1 MPGERLLSGM
11 SEQHQNIYPPPGGS
25 GKASETQTVLLAQKA
40 VSGSSHA
47 FNQLADLYY
56 NKIFKLVYYRIKY
69 KMDAE
74 DLTQEIFA
82 QAFRNLNSL
91 KEVEKFKSWL
101 FSIAINKVKDFK
113 RKKQFT
119 SLFGILS
126 DRNIKDEQKPD
137 TEPDSRPD
145 ANPLYN
151 VMRQNFWKQFEEVL
165 NRLSYLEKEVFL
177 LRFLDQLGINEISV
191 ALDKNEST
199 VKTHLY
205 RALKKLKHDD
215 SVKGLLK
222 ESLP

>member
-1 MPGERLLSGM
+1 M
-11 SEQHQNIYPPPGGS
+11 SEQHQNIYPSPGSAGR
-25 GKASETQTVLLAQKA
+25 ASEAQTVLLAQKA
-40 VSGSSHA
+40 VSGNSHA

-56 NKIFKLVYYRIKY
+56 NKIFRLVYYRIKY

-126 DRNIKDEQKPD
+126 DRSIKDEQKPD
-137 TEPDSRPD
+137 TEPDSKPD

-151 VMRQNFWKQFEEVL
+151 VMRQNFWRQFEEVL

-191 ALDKNEST
+191 TLNKNEST

-205 RALKKLKHDD
+205 RALKKLKYDD
-215 SVKGLLK
+215 SVKRLLK
-222 ESLP
+222 ESMP

>member
-11 SEQHQNIYPPPGGS
+11 SEQHQNIYPSPGS
-25 GKASETQTVLLAQKA
+25 AGKASEAQTVLLAQKA
-40 VSGSSHA
+40 VSGNSHA

-56 NKIFKLVYYRIKY
+56 NKIFRLVYYRIKY

-74 DLTQEIFA
+74 DLTQEIFT

-126 DRNIKDEQKPD
+126 DKNIKDEQKPD
-137 TEPDSRPD
+137 TEPDSKPD

-151 VMRQNFWKQFEEVL
+151 VMRQNFWRQFEEVL
-165 NRLSYLEKEVFL
+165 NRFSYLEKEVFL

-191 ALDKNEST
+191 TLNKNEST

-205 RALKKLKHDD
+205 RALKKLKYDD
-215 SVKGLLK
+215 SVKRLLK

>member
-1 MPGERLLSGM
+1 M
-11 SEQHQNIYPPPGGS
+11 SEQHQNIYSSPGRAGNS
-25 GKASETQTVLLAQKA
+25 SEAQTVLLAQKA

-56 NKIFKLVYYRIKY
+56 NKIFRMVYYRIKY

-82 QAFRNLNSL
+82 QAFRNLKGL
-91 KEVEKFKSWL
+91 KDVEKFKSWL

-113 RKKQFT
+113 RKKQFV

-126 DRNIKDEQKPD
+126 DRNIKDEEEPD
-137 TEPDSRPD
+137 EGPDSRSD

-151 VMRQNFWKQFEEVL
+151 VMRQNFWKQFEEIL
-165 NRLSYLEKEVFL
+165 KRLSYPEKEVFL
-177 LRFLDQLGINEISV
+177 LRFLDHLGINEISV

-205 RALKKLKHDD
+205 RALKKLNDDD
-215 SVKGLLK
+215 SVKRLLK
-222 ESLP
+222 ESMP

>member
-1 MPGERLLSGM
+1 MPGQRLLSGM
-11 SEQHQNIYPPPGGS
+11 SERHNIRYPSPGS
-25 GKASETQTVLLAQKA
+25 AGKASEVQTVLLAQKA

-56 NKIFKLVYYRIKY
+56 NKIFKMVYYRIKY

-74 DLTQEIFA
+74 DLTQEIFT
-82 QAFRNLNSL
+82 QAFRNLDGL

-101 FSIAINKVKDFK
+101 FSIAVNKVKDFK

-126 DRNIKDEQKPD
+126 DRNIKDEEEPD

-151 VMRQNFWKQFEEVL
+151 VMRQSFWRQFEEVL
-165 NRLSYLEKEVFL
+165 KRLSYLEKEVFL
-177 LRFLDQLGINEISV
+177 LRFLDHLGINEISV

-205 RALKKLKHDD
+205 RALKKFKDDD
-215 SVKGLLK
+215 SVKRLLK
-222 ESLP
+222 ESMP